1 MSYFSQSKN
10 ERDGKNGKAATTTTT
25 TETVV
30 VHEAPI
36 KKDIVSVLGQ
46 GMLVTGN
53 IVSTGSLQVFGR
65 VVGDI
70 HASQLTICEGA
81 KVEGKIVATEAA
93 VQGTFNG
100 TIKANSVNLQ
110 STAVV
115 DGEIFSKSLTIEQN
129 ASFEGVARKLDKPVA
144 APTDEQARGEVIA
157 SAMVPQMAP
166 HIDSVN

>member
-1 MSYFSQSKN
+1 VSYFSQSKN
-10 ERDGKNGKAATTTTT
+10 ERETKNGKAAAS
-25 TETVV
+25 EVV
-30 VHEAPI
+30 FNDAPS
-36 KKDIVSVLGQ
+36 KDIVSVLGH

-53 IVSTGSLQVFGR
+53 IVCAGSVQIFGR

-81 KVEGKIVATEAA
+81 KVEGKVIATDTV

-100 TIKANSVNLQ
+100 TINANAVKLQ

-115 DGEIFSKSLTIEQN
+115 EGEIFSKALTIEQN

-144 APTDEQARGEVIA
+144 APTAAQAKGEEIV
-157 SAMVPQMAP
+157 SALAPQMTP
-166 HIDSVN
+166 HADVIN